1 MRMLRKIF
9 AILIAAPLFVFLAYV
24 FGVFLNPQ
32 GQAGWVAAIVLI
44 GVSAIVS
51 LIVYG
56 WIMRG
61 ARVPPMNKGHD
72 DGRGVGLGLLGASAA
87 GRRRRDEHDGDD
99 FGSRRRDAADS
110 NDSDGDSDGAGLG
123 NLG

>member
-1 MRMLRKIF
+1 MRTLRKIF

-32 GQAGWVAAIVLI
+32 GQAGWIAAIVLI
-44 GVSAIVS
+44 GVSAIAS
-51 LIVYG
+51 LVVYG

-61 ARVPPMNKGHD
+61 ARVAPMNKGHD

-87 GRRRRDEHDGDD
+87 GRRRRDETDGDD
-99 FGSRRRDAADS
+99 FGSRRRDSADQ
-110 NDSDGDSDGAGLG
+110 DSDGDGDAGAGLAD
-123 NLG
+123 LY